1 MPPTELRSLIHGVL
15 GWSISAEI
23 VDEVVNVAVD
33 VVVKGWISF
42 AVGQE
47 RADRVFS
54 RGQPLVDVKVGFELY
69 NPRMPVSSALEL
81 LYFRFE
87 FLRGSGCVLLL
98 WSLWENAFGFS

>member
-1 MPPTELRSLIHGVL
+1 MPPAELRSLIHGVL
-15 GWSISAEI
+15 GRSIGAEA
-23 VDEVVNVAVD
+23 VDEMINVAVD
-33 VVVKGWISF
+33 VAVKGGVRF
-42 AVGQE
+42 AAGQE

-87 FLRGSGCVLLL
+87 FL
-98 WSLWENAFGFS
+98 